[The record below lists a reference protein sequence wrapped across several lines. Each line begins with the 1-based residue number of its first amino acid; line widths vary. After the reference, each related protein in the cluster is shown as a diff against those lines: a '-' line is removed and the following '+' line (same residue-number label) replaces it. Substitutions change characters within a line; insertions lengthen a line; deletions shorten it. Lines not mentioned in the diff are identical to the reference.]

1 MGKQNSKLRP
11 EVLHDLRENTEFT
24 DHELQ
29 EWYKGFLKD
38 CPTGHLTVEEFKK
51 IYANFFPYGDAS
63 KFAEHVF
70 RTFDTNGDGTI
81 DFREFII
88 ALSVTS
94 RGKLEQK
101 LKWAFS
107 MYDLDGNG
115 YISRGEMLEIVQAN
129 MSVTP
134 THKEAPS
141 PLIVHRSDK
150 GRSTP
155 STSKRAGSPREQRGP
170 GFSPPRRKSTHSR
183 SSRERDVLAKSA
195 TTITEAPA
203 AMAQLKEYEQSMQ
216 AQPLQPV
223 AHTASSGTV
232 APGSTQKQY
241 FPGAHTL
248 GDGDVIDFAPIYTDA
263 DAVLRRISSSLKV
276 QPQTCADQ
284 DDFLRILDARDKKA
298 FEGFPFHVAVWRPV
312 EAIWQRSATSAPCLP
327 RVDKFYRVPV
337 DHKKHL
343 FKQPKLDTIMATPT
357 AVCNKQ
363 LFCCQAIYKMVSSVM
378 KMPEDEST
386 PEKRTD
392 KIFRQMDAN
401 NDGKLSL
408 EEFIKGA
415 KSDPS
420 IVRLLQCDPSSASQ
434 F

>member
-11 EVLHDLRENTEFT
+11 EVLQDLRENTEFT

-38 CPTGHLTVEEFKK
+38 CPTGHLTVDEFKK
-51 IYANFFPYGDAS
+51 IYANFFPY
-63 KFAEHVF
+63 
-70 RTFDTNGDGTI
+70 GDGTI

-115 YISRGEMLEIVQAN
+115 YISRSEMLEIV
-129 MSVTP
+129 
-134 THKEAPS
+134 
-141 PLIVHRSDK
+141 
-150 GRSTP
+150 
-155 STSKRAGSPREQRGP
+155 
-170 GFSPPRRKSTHSR
+170 
-183 SSRERDVLAKSA
+183 
-195 TTITEAPA
+195 
-203 AMAQLKEYEQSMQ
+203 
-216 AQPLQPV
+216 
-223 AHTASSGTV
+223 
-232 APGSTQKQY
+232 
-241 FPGAHTL
+241 
-248 GDGDVIDFAPIYTDA
+248 
-263 DAVLRRISSSLKV
+263 
-276 QPQTCADQ
+276 
-284 DDFLRILDARDKKA
+284 
-298 FEGFPFHVAVWRPV
+298 
-312 EAIWQRSATSAPCLP
+312 
-327 RVDKFYRVPV
+327 
-337 DHKKHL
+337 
-343 FKQPKLDTIMATPT
+343 
-357 AVCNKQ
+357 
-363 LFCCQAIYKMVSSVM
+363 QAIYKMVSSVM

-392 KIFRQMDAN
+392 KIFRQMDTN